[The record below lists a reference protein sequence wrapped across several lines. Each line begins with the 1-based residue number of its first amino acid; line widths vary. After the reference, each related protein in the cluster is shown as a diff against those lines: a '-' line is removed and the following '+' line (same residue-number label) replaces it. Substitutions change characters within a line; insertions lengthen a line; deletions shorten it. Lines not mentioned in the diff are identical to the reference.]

1 VSPHSRLPSDAR
13 PARGGFSL
21 VELLV
26 ALTVLAVGLLAL
38 AGVTGGVLR
47 ASSAAARGARAVELL
62 EARAESLHAAPCD
75 TASGERAWD
84 GLRERWSVARDG
96 DLLVLADSV
105 RVELPGREPRTVGVV
120 ARRWCGR

>member
-1 VSPHSRLPSDAR
+1 MSPPLASHVAAR
-13 PARGGFSL
+13 PPRGASL

-26 ALTVLAVGLLAL
+26 AITVLAVGLLAV

-75 TASGERAWD
+75 TSSGERTWD

-105 RVELPGREPRTVGVV
+105 RVEMPDREPRAVGLV
-120 ARRWCGR
+120 ARRWCER